1 MDANT
6 RNQKHSDD
14 NAALIGQILDHVKP
28 RPIVRQVIEEAY
40 AAGYEAKD
48 GTGMKMDKE
57 TGEIAD
63 PENRFTGLPLRFE
76 LVDWKH
82 RKLLRS
88 TSYRT
93 KANEI
98 STVKRGFVFDLASV
112 PRLLWWL
119 YPPAGTKGN
128 PYGVAS
134 LWHDW
139 LCSYRKIEG
148 RPITFSE
155 ANGIF
160 KEVMLYLGCRKT
172 LAWTMYLAVQS
183 PFGWWLWKK
192 RKPEDIIP

>member
-48 GTGMKMDKE
+48 ETGMKMDKE

-63 PENRFTGLPLRFE
+63 PESRFTGLPLRVE
-76 LVDWKH
+76 YIDGHHWRLEC
-82 RKLLRS
+82 S
-88 TSYRT
+88 TSYHT

-98 STVKRGFVFDLASV
+98 STVRRGFIFDFASV

-134 LWHDW
+134 LWHDF
-139 LCSYRKIEG
+139 LYAHRKIGG
-148 RPITFSE
+148 RPIKRKE
-155 ANGIF
+155 ADDIF
-160 KEVMLYLGCRKT
+160 LEIMIYTGVNKMLAYIMYMIVRNF
-172 LAWTMYLAVQS
+172 AWI
-183 PFGWWLWKK
+183 PWKK
-192 RKPEDIIP
+192 RKEEDIIQ